1 METPDE
7 YLMLKDVILL
17 RVVPTLGVPG
27 NILSAIVW
35 IRRRQTSSAVY
46 LAALAIND
54 LSFVLVLFLLQTLF
68 PHEGL
73 SGYVST
79 LFNMI
84 AEPLLVLAFSVERLI
99 AIVRPLQV
107 WYMRLNFNVC
117 RR

>member
-1 METPDE
+1 MEVIFV
-7 YLMLKDVILL
+7 YVIL
-17 RVVPTLGVPG
+17 TLGVPG

-46 LAALAIND
+46 LTVLAIND
-54 LSFVLVLFLLQTLF
+54 LSFLLVQPLRLAVSADTWLLCSYL
-68 PHEGL
+68 L
-73 SGYVST
+73 T

-84 AEPLLVLAFSVERLI
+84 VEPLLVLAFSVERLI

-107 WYMRLNFNVC
+107 GRYMRLNFNVC